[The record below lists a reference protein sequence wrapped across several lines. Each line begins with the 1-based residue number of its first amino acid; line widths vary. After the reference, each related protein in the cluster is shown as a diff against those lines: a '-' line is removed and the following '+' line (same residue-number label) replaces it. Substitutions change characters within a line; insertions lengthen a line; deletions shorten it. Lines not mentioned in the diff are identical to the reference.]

1 MAIWQVTLT
10 RTNEVSFEV
19 ESDDVEAWWPE
30 LRRMS
35 GDPDEVFMGTWAD
48 RLLVDW
54 ETKTIQDGDEPLGQ
68 GLRYEFDQREGAE
81 VSRA

>member
-1 MAIWQVTLT
+1 MGLWQVTLT
-10 RTNEVSFEV
+10 RTDEVSFEV

-35 GDPDEVFMGTWAD
+35 GAPDEVFIGTWAD

-54 ETKTIQDGDEPLGQ
+54 ETRTVQDGAILLG
-68 GLRYEFDQREGAE
+68 
-81 VSRA
+81 SRPSDSTASTA